1 MQFCVDTVNLQTST
15 PPEDS
20 SCYQII
26 LLAHPTEFVVDFT
39 EYKNTST
46 ALLFLS
52 PYQHLAWQCAPTESA
67 TRVLFHGD
75 FYCIEF
81 HKKEVACNG
90 LLFNNIYLQPVVP
103 VDGSV
108 YREIELIVDKMRVE
122 DGADAAFSESVIK
135 AYLQLILALASKA
148 KKQLIDASPLID
160 PSLEGAEGLLFQQLL
175 EDFFTI
181 NRSTQFY
188 AEKLNLSL
196 SAFGKKIKQQLG
208 KTPSAFIQE
217 RVILESKKQ
226 LHLTYLSVKEIA
238 AKLGFDDEH
247 YFSRYFKK
255 YVGISPSSFR
265 EQVGI
270 SIVAQK
276 SP

>member
-1 MQFCVDTVNLQTST
+1 MLFHIDTIDLQAH
-15 PPEDS
+15 PPPQDH

-26 LLAHPTEFVVDFT
+26 LLSSPTEFVVDFT
-39 EYKNTST
+39 AYKSKST

-52 PYQHLAWQCAPTESA
+52 PYQHLLWKSASGPSA

-103 VDGSV
+103 IDESV
-108 YREIELIVDKMRVE
+108 YREIELIVHKMHLE
-122 DGADAAFSESVIK
+122 DSANTTFSDSVIK
-135 AYLQLILALASKA
+135 AYLQLILALASRA
-148 KKQLIDASPLID
+148 KKQLIESGALID
-160 PSLEGAEGLLFQQLL
+160 HTIQGAESLLFQQLL
-175 EDFFTI
+175 EKHFTSQ
-181 NRSTQFY
+181 RSAHFY
-188 AEKLNLSL
+188 AETLNLSL
-196 SAFGKKIKQQLG
+196 SAFSKKIKQQLG
-208 KTPSAFIQE
+208 KSPSTLVQE

-226 LHLTYLSVKEIA
+226 LHLTYLSIKEIA
-238 AKLGFDDEH
+238 TKLGFDDEH

-255 YVGISPSSFR
+255 YVGVSPSKFR

-276 SP
+276 NP

>member
-1 MQFCVDTVNLQTST
+1 TYRNAS
-15 PPEDS
+15 
-20 SCYQII
+20 
-26 LLAHPTEFVVDFT
+26 
-39 EYKNTST
+39 N

-52 PYQHLAWQCAPTESA
+52 PYQHLAWKSTPTASVS
-67 TRVLFHGD
+67 RVLFHGD

-103 VDGSV
+103 VEKDL
-108 YREIELIVDKMRVE
+108 YRQIEHIIERMRAE
-122 DGADAAFSESVIK
+122 MGNDATFSESVVK

-148 KKQLIDASPLID
+148 KKQLIDSEWLMNQAL
-160 PSLEGAEGLLFQQLL
+160 GAEGPLFQQLL
-175 EDFFTI
+175 EKHFVTE
-181 NRSTQFY
+181 RAAHFY
-188 AEKLNLSL
+188 AGQLNLSVR
-196 SAFGKKIKQQLG
+196 AFSKKVKQQLG
-208 KTPSAFIQE
+208 KSPSTLIQE

-238 AKLGFDDEH
+238 TKIGFDDEH

-255 YVGISPSSFR
+255 YVGISPSKFR

>member
-1 MQFCVDTVNLQTST
+1 MLFGIDTVDLQTHR

-26 LLAHPTEFVVDFT
+26 LLPYPAEFVVDFT
-39 EYKNTST
+39 GYRSATP

-52 PYQHLAWQCAPTESA
+52 PYQHVAWKAVSMVSA

-90 LLFNNIYLQPVVP
+90 LLFNNIYVQPFVG
-103 VDGSV
+103 VDESV
-108 YREIELIVDKMRVE
+108 YQEIEFIVHKMQAE
-122 DGADAAFSESVIK
+122 YAASSTFSEAVVK

-148 KKQLIDASPLID
+148 KKQLIDSRLLLVNTAQGV
-160 PSLEGAEGLLFQQLL
+160 EGTLFQQAL
-175 EDFFTI
+175 EHHFTVE
-181 NRSTQFY
+181 RSAHFY
-188 AEKLNLSL
+188 AERLNLSL

-208 KTPSAFIQE
+208 KSPSALIQE

-226 LHLTYLSVKEIA
+226 LHLTYLSIKEIA
-238 AKLGFDDEH
+238 ARLGFRDEH

-255 YVGISPSSFR
+255 YVGVSPSKFR

-276 SP
+276 NP

>member
-1 MQFCVDTVNLQTST
+1 MLFRIDTIDVQTHS
-15 PPEDS
+15 PSEDS
-20 SCYQII
+20 ACYQII
-26 LLAHPTEFVVDFT
+26 LLPSAATFTVDFT
-39 EYKNTST
+39 DYEHAST
-46 ALLFLS
+46 ALLFLT
-52 PYQHLAWQCAPTESA
+52 PYQHLSWKAASLASA

-103 VDGSV
+103 VEQNV
-108 YREIELIVDKMRVE
+108 YREIEQIVDKMRTE
-122 DGADAAFSESVIK
+122 GAADVAFSESVIK

-148 KKQLIDASPLID
+148 KKQLIDAGSLINTT
-160 PSLEGAEGLLFQQLL
+160 PGAEGALFQQLL
-175 EDFFTI
+175 EKHFTVD
-181 NRSTQFY
+181 RSAHLY
-188 AEKLNLSL
+188 AERLNLSL
-196 SAFGKKIKQQLG
+196 SAFSKKIRQQLG
-208 KTPSAFIQE
+208 KPPTALIQE

-238 AKLGFDDEH
+238 ARLGFDDEH

-276 SP
+276 NP

>member
-1 MQFCVDTVNLQTST
+1 M
-15 PPEDS
+15 
-20 SCYQII
+20 
-26 LLAHPTEFVVDFT
+26 A
-39 EYKNTST
+39 
-46 ALLFLS
+46 
-52 PYQHLAWQCAPTESA
+52 SA
-67 TRVLFHGD
+67 GRVLFHGD
-75 FYCIEF
+75 FYCIEY

-103 VDGSV
+103 VKKSLF
-108 YREIELIVDKMRVE
+108 REIEHIVERMRSE
-122 DGADAAFSESVIK
+122 MGNDAKFSASVVK

-148 KKQLIDASPLID
+148 KKQLIESEWLMKPAL
-160 PSLEGAEGLLFQQLL
+160 GAEGPRFQQLL
-175 EDFFTI
+175 ENHFVKE
-181 NRSTQFY
+181 RSAHFY
-188 AEKLNLSL
+188 AGQLNLSAR
-196 SAFGKKIKQQLG
+196 AFSNKIKQQLG
-208 KTPSAFIQE
+208 KPPSVLIHE

-255 YVGISPSSFR
+255 YVGISPTSFR

-276 SP
+276 NP